1 MIGILLVVLFLV
13 LMLIGVPIAFVIGIV
28 SFIGVLSI
36 ETLPEVTV
44 PIKMLNGIDSF
55 VLLAVPLFILAAN
68 LMNHGK
74 ISQKLIDLALSV
86 VGHIRG
92 GLAHSNILVSMMF
105 AGVSGAAQADT
116 AGVGKILIPNMKKQG
131 YDTETAVAVTAASS
145 TVGVVIPP
153 SIPMIIFAGLTNASI
168 GALFLGGIVPGI
180 LIGVSMMIFVYFM
193 ALKKGYPRSE
203 RSSLKSF
210 SKLFLQSF
218 PALLTPVIIIGGI
231 ITGFF
236 TATEAAAVASLYTFV
251 ISMFYYKTLKLA
263 DLPGILKDTLA
274 LSSLS
279 LFALAAASALGEL
292 MSYYQLSVI
301 AQQFFVDNV
310 GAKWVFIL
318 IVIAFFLFIGTFM
331 DAIPAMILFVPIILP
346 TATLFEMDPVH
357 LGLIVVITLAIGLI
371 TPPYGLCLLL
381 AAKIGDLS
389 IERSMLAVLPYI
401 AIILVVLLFVAFF
414 PEIAFY
420 LPKLINPDLFL

>member
-36 ETLPEVTV
+36 EMLPEVTV

-180 LIGVSMMIFVYFM
+180 LIGVSMMVFVYFM

-203 RSSLKSF
+203 RSTFKSF
-210 SKLFLQSF
+210 SKLFVQSF

-236 TATEAAAVASLYTFV
+236 TATEAAAVASLYTFL
-251 ISMFYYKTLKLA
+251 ISMFYYKTLKIS

-318 IVIAFFLFIGTFM
+318 IIIAFFLFIGTFM

-381 AAKIGDLS
+381 AAKIGGLS

-414 PEIAFY
+414 PDIAFFI
-420 LPKLINPDLFL
+420 PKLFNPSLFL

>member
-1 MIGILLVVLFLV
+1 MIGILLVVVFLV
-13 LMLIGVPIAFVIGIV
+13 LMVIGVPIAFVIGIV
-28 SFIGVLSI
+28 SFIGVFSI
-36 ETLPEVTV
+36 ENLPEVTV

-74 ISQKLIDLALSV
+74 ISQKLIDLSLAV

-92 GLAHSNILVSMMF
+92 GLAHSNILVSMIF

-145 TVGVVIPP
+145 TIGVIIPP

-168 GALFLGGIVPGI
+168 GALFLGGIIPGI
-180 LIGVSMMIFVYFM
+180 LIGVSMMVFIYVM

-203 RSSLKSF
+203 RASFRTFLK
-210 SKLFLQSF
+210 LVIETL
-218 PALLTPVIIIGGI
+218 PALFTPVIIIGGI

-236 TATEAAAVASLYTFV
+236 TATEAAAVASLYTLL
-251 ISMFYYKTLKLA
+251 ISMFYYKTLKVS
-263 DLPGILKDTLA
+263 DLPQILRDTLA

-292 MSYYQLSVI
+292 MSYYQLSVV

-310 GAKWVFIL
+310 CTKWLFIL

-346 TATLFEMDPVH
+346 TAVLFEMDPVH
-357 LGLIVVITLAIGLI
+357 LGLIVVMTLAIGLV

-389 IERSMLAVLPYI
+389 IEKSLVAILPYI
-401 AIILVVLLFVAFF
+401 LIILVVLLFVAFF
-414 PEIAFY
+414 PDIAFF
-420 LPKLINPDLFL
+420 LPKLINPGLFL

>member
-1 MIGILLVVLFLV
+1 MIGIVLVVLFLV

-36 ETLPEVTV
+36 EALPEVTV

-145 TVGVVIPP
+145 TIGVVIPP

-168 GALFLGGIVPGI
+168 GALFLGGIVPGV
-180 LIGVSMMIFVYFM
+180 LIGVSMMVFIYFM
-193 ALKKGYPRSE
+193 ALRKGYPRSE
-203 RSSLKSF
+203 RSSLKSIL
-210 SKLFLQSF
+210 SLFLQSL

-236 TATEAAAVASLYTFV
+236 TATEAAAIASLYTFL

-263 DLPGILKDTLA
+263 DMPGILKDTLA

-310 GAKWVFIL
+310 GTKWVFIL
-318 IVIAFFLFIGTFM
+318 IIIGFFLFIGTFM

-381 AAKIGDLS
+381 AAKIGGLS
-389 IERSMLAVLPYI
+389 IEKSMLAILPYVV
-401 AIILVVLLFVAFF
+401 IILVVLLFVAFF

-420 LPKLINPDLFL
+420 LPKLINPGLFL